1 MQGKRTDLL
10 YNKITKYIAK
20 KQPISVSELHLY
32 LKTKLNLELICSRS
46 RLIKRLEDMDLIKRI
61 GKRHGNK
68 SVFIVYE

>member
-32 LKTKLNLELICSRS
+32 LKTKLGIELICSRS
-46 RLIKRLEDMDLIKRI
+46 RLIKRLEDRDLIKRI

-68 SVFIVYE
+68 SVFIIE